1 MPSGKTHDVITILLA
16 VPTFVGSWFYTK
28 NIAISIVI
36 TVAMLFG
43 GLMFGPDLDI
53 HSKQYTRWGFF
64 RFIWFPYKAAF
75 KHRSRFT
82 HGIIL
87 GTFIRCIYFALMI
100 TLIAT
105 VILYA
110 RAAYIGGTP
119 PGLNDVF
126 QAWVSVDRFVRDVI
140 GQHTPLATFFGLW
153 WGAASHTFTDVGI
166 SVLKKASE
174 IF

>member
-1 MPSGKTHDVITILLA
+1 MPSGKTHDIITILLA
-16 VPTFVGSWFYTK
+16 APTFVVAWLITK
-28 NIAISIVI
+28 NIALSSVV
-36 TVAMLFG
+36 TATMLFG

-53 HSKQYTRWGFF
+53 QSKQYTRWSVF
-64 RFIWFPYKAAF
+64 RFIWFPYKVF
-75 KHRSRFT
+75 FPHRSRFT

-87 GTFIRCIYFALMI
+87 GTLIRCIYFALMI

-105 VILYA
+105 AILYA
-110 RAAYIGGTP
+110 RAFYTGGDAP
-119 PGLNDVF
+119 SLNDVT
-126 QAWVSVDRFVRDVI
+126 QTWLSVDKFVHDVI
-140 GQHTPLATFFGLW
+140 GQHTAIAAFIGLW